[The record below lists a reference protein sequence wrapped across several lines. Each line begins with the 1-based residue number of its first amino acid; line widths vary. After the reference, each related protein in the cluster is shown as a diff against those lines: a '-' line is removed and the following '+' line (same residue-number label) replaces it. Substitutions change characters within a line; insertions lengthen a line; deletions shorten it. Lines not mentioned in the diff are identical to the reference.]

1 MPMGCW
7 RTGRAIAL
15 TLLLTTSIAEESIA
29 QQPLQ
34 TQSVSEKVIDPL
46 AFLMTFTL
54 ETEYSPSVWG
64 SRGEANQ
71 VEGEF
76 LVPFEAFSKQNVAR
90 LKVLFET
97 SSPDGTHGL
106 SESEMVYLMLFP
118 QSWGTFGAGI
128 TTHLTPETSTTLGA
142 ISPGPAVG
150 AVAKRGKWKYGFFN
164 QNFLSDT
171 LAQTELQPILGY
183 AFNDKWSA
191 EIGDAQYTYDW
202 KKGRLTSIPLS
213 GQLNYI
219 MLRDKQDIQFFFRA
233 QYNAKNES
241 GSDMWTLNAGVSLIP
256 KQQ

>member
-15 TLLLTTSIAEESIA
+15 SLFLTTSIAEESIA
-29 QQPLQ
+29 QQPSQ
-34 TQSVSEKVIDPL
+34 AVSETVIEPL
-46 AFLMTFTL
+46 PFLMTFTL
-54 ETEYSPSVWG
+54 ENKYSPSIWG

-71 VEGEF
+71 VEGQF
-76 LVPFEAFSKQNVAR
+76 LVPFEAFTKQNVVR
-90 LKVLFET
+90 IKVLFET

-106 SESEMVYLMLFP
+106 NESEIVYVMLFP
-118 QSWGTFGAGI
+118 QSWGTLAVGV
-128 TTHLTPETSTTLGA
+128 TSHLTAETSTSLGA

-150 AVAKRGKWKYGFFN
+150 AVAKHGKWKYGFFN

-171 LAQTELQPILGY
+171 LARTELQPILGY

-213 GQLNYI
+213 GQLNYVVA
-219 MLRDKQDIQFFFRA
+219 RNKQDIQFFFRA

-241 GSDMWTLNAGVSLIP
+241 GSEMWTLNAGVSLIP